1 MRSIYSFLLY
11 LLTPFLLLR
20 LFWKSRKL
28 PPYRQRLSE
37 RFALNRDLKGP
48 VDVWVHAVSLGEV
61 IAATPLIE
69 AMLSKG
75 WKVLVTTMTPTGSER
90 VQKQFKER
98 VAHQYLPYDL
108 PSVQRRFFN
117 RFKPKVGLIMETELW
132 PNTIFQAA
140 EAKIPLILANARM
153 SEISARGYE
162 RLSFFFKE
170 VLNQFTAILTQ
181 GDDDAKRFI
190 KIGASESRVQR
201 IGNMKFD
208 LQIKNNWDEAFDSLK
223 QRWGKSRPVL
233 IVASTHD
240 NEEAQILD
248 QLKTM
253 QEGIPGLMLLIAP
266 RHPERFQS
274 VYEQSQQ
281 RGFKTALRSDPSTLS
296 EDSEVLVL
304 DSLGELMS
312 WYAQSDYAFVGGSFV
327 PVGGHNVLE
336 PIAVGIPVFSG
347 PEVHNFKSIVAEL
360 EKAQGLQIVP
370 DANALTQAL
379 IQLEQ
384 DTEKKE
390 QQIKA
395 AKKIFNKNKGAVNY
409 CLKAVE
415 AVML

>member
-1 MRSIYSFLLY
+1 
-11 LLTPFLLLR
+11 
-20 LFWKSRKL
+20 
-28 PPYRQRLSE
+28 
-37 RFALNRDLKGP
+37 
-48 VDVWVHAVSLGEV
+48 
-61 IAATPLIE
+61 
-69 AMLSKG
+69 
-75 WKVLVTTMTPTGSER
+75 
-90 VQKQFKER
+90 
-98 VAHQYLPYDL
+98 
-108 PSVQRRFFN
+108 
-117 RFKPKVGLIMETELW
+117 METELW